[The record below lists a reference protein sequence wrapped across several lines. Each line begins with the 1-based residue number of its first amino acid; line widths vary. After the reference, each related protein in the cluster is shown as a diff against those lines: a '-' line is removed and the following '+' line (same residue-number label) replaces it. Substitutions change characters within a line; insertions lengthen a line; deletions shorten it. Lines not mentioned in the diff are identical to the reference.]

1 MDIRTIPQEDGTTE
15 QVIITS
21 THELTK
27 VMQLLIIHQV
37 EGQVNIHI
45 EENGDVRI
53 SRPVYQN

>member
-1 MDIRTIPQEDGTTE
+1 MDIRTIPKEDGTTE

-21 THELTK
+21 THELTT
-27 VMQLLIIHQV
+27 VMQLIIIYQV

-53 SRPVYQN
+53 SKPVYKN